1 MLYSLVNPMTA
12 KYTRAEHLLWIVP
25 IIYGFIAH
33 YSAYSEIILVRY
45 KNVFHLFS
53 FFNLIAI
60 FLIIMIIPY
69 LIHSA
74 IRKLDIGNNI
84 IAFAHIALSLSLL
97 IGITFIYSVNLP
109 ININWYHNNT
119 GELSLYT
126 KWNYYNE
133 MCISLVK
140 VFIIVQ
146 LVFSAYGTRLLVTNH
161 ILSRK
166 PALNQHDYENDLA
179 MQMTG

>member
-1 MLYSLVNPMTA
+1 MTA

-33 YSAYSEIILVRY
+33 SSAYSETILVQY

-53 FFNLIAI
+53 FFNLTVI
-60 FLIIMIIPY
+60 FLILLIAPY
-69 LIHSA
+69 LIHAA
-74 IRKLDIGNNI
+74 IRKLEIGNNI
-84 IAFAHIALSLSLL
+84 IAFAHIALSLTLL
-97 IGITFIYSVNLP
+97 MGITFIYSVNMP
-109 ININWYHNNT
+109 ININWFRDNT

-133 MCISLVK
+133 MCISLFK
-140 VFIIVQ
+140 IFIVVQ
-146 LVFSAYGTRLLVTNH
+146 LIFCAYGTRLLFANH
-161 ILSRK
+161 LINRK
-166 PALNQHDYENDLA
+166 PALNQHEYESDLA